1 MKNVYDD
8 NCIFCKIIKG
18 DIPSRTIYEDDS
30 YKAIMD
36 VSPASKGHVI
46 VLPKTHV
53 ANIFEIEEEDL
64 AGAVIVAKKVAAALK
79 KAFNCDGVNILQ
91 NNGEAA
97 GQTVF
102 HLHVHVIPRYEGDTV
117 NIKWKQIEDMDLDS
131 IYEEI
136 KKEI

>member
-1 MKNVYDD
+1 MKKVYDE
-8 NCIFCKIIKG
+8 NCIFCKIING
-18 DIPSRTIYEDDS
+18 DIPSRTVYEDDC

-53 ANIFEIEEEDL
+53 ANIFDIEDEDI

-79 KAFNCDGVNILQ
+79 KVFCCDGVNILQ

-117 NIKWKQIEDMDLDS
+117 NIKWKQLEDMDLDS

-136 KKEI
+136 KKEL